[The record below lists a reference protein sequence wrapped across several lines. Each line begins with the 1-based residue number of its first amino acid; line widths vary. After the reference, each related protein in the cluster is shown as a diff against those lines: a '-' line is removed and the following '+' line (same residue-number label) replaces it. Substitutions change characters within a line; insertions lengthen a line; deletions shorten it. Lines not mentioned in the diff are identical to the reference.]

1 MDKTNFF
8 WRHKAGKPERAR
20 LLSNSE
26 NRENL
31 KKNFRNDDWVLANY
45 NKVQE
50 YASKRLTHKL
60 LITIAQFSCYLYRAW
75 LANFSQHNNIP

>member
-31 KKNFRNDDWVLANY
+31 KKNFRNDDWVLAND

-50 YASKRLTHKL
+50 HRGRYWRKKL
-60 LITIAQFSCYLYRAW
+60 
-75 LANFSQHNNIP
+75 P

>member
-8 WRHKAGKPERAR
+8 LRHKAGKPECTR

-31 KKNFRNDDWVLANY
+31 KIFRNDNWVLADY

-50 YASKRLTHKL
+50 YASK
-60 LITIAQFSCYLYRAW
+60 
-75 LANFSQHNNIP
+75 P

>member
-8 WRHKAGKPERAR
+8 LRHKAGKPECTR

-31 KKNFRNDDWVLANY
+31 KIFRNDNWVLANY

-50 YASKRLTHKL
+50 YAGK
-60 LITIAQFSCYLYRAW
+60 
-75 LANFSQHNNIP
+75 P

>member
-26 NRENL
+26 SRENL
-31 KKNFRNDDWVLANY
+31 KKKNSGMIIGYLPITIKFRNTQANLKTTNY
-45 NKVQE
+45 
-50 YASKRLTHKL
+50 
-60 LITIAQFSCYLYRAW
+60 
-75 LANFSQHNNIP
+75 